1 MHSRQPASSR
11 AHASVSR
18 RALASARGGVALL
31 TALLLAAA
39 APRARGQQVDS
50 ARVSPKPPKV
60 DTVVAPVPRPPL
72 SPRRAFLS
80 SLVLPGY
87 AQAVLGR
94 PTAGALFVLSE
105 AIAIAMLRESN
116 AELRQARR
124 LLNDSLLTLGR
135 DPVTG
140 TIVTVQAPYNQELVN
155 LRRGHREDWV
165 AFLIAN
171 HIFAGA
177 DAYVAAHLWDLPSQV
192 SLRATDQG
200 AVVSARLRW

>member
-1 MHSRQPASSR
+1 
-11 AHASVSR
+11 
-18 RALASARGGVALL
+18 
-31 TALLLAAA
+31 
-39 APRARGQQVDS
+39 
-50 ARVSPKPPKV
+50 V
-60 DTVVAPVPRPPL
+60 DTVVAPVPKPPL
-72 SPRRAFLS
+72 SPRRAFLY

-87 AQAVLGR
+87 SQAVLGR

-105 AIAIAMLRESN
+105 AIAIALLRESN

-124 LLNDSLLTLGR
+124 FQTDSTLTLGR

-140 TIVTVQAPYNQELVN
+140 ALVTVPAPYGTELVN

-171 HIFAGA
+171 HLFAGA

-192 SLRATDQG
+192 SVRATEQG

>member
-1 MHSRQPASSR
+1 VA
-11 AHASVSR
+11 
-18 RALASARGGVALL
+18 ALL

-39 APRARGQQVDS
+39 APRAHGQQVDS

-60 DTVVAPVPRPPL
+60 DTVVAAVPKAPL

-105 AIAIAMLRESN
+105 TIAIAMLRESN

-124 LLNDSLLTLGR
+124 LQTDSLLTLGR
-135 DPVTG
+135 DPATG
-140 TIVTVQAPYNQELVN
+140 TIVTVPAPYNSELVN

-171 HIFAGA
+171 HLFAGA

-192 SLRATDQG
+192 SVRATDQG

>member
-1 MHSRQPASSR
+1 MLRGCALSTASLR
-11 AHASVSR
+11 
-18 RALASARGGVALL
+18 VAVLV
-31 TALLLAAA
+31 AAQLVIVAVA
-39 APRARGQQVDS
+39 AQAQRVDS
-50 ARVSPKPPKV
+50 TRVGARPPKV
-60 DTVVAPVPRPPL
+60 DTAVTPPPTPPL
-72 SPRRAFLS
+72 SPRRAFLY

-105 AIAIAMLRESN
+105 SIAIALLRESN

-124 LLNDSLLTLGR
+124 FQSDSLLKLGR
-135 DPVTG
+135 DPVSG
-140 TIVTVQAPYNQELVN
+140 ALVTVPAPHGDELIN

-171 HIFAGA
+171 HLFAGA

-192 SLRATDQG
+192 SVRASDQG
-200 AVVSARLRW
+200 TVVSARLRW

>member
-1 MHSRQPASSR
+1 
-11 AHASVSR
+11 
-18 RALASARGGVALL
+18 
-31 TALLLAAA
+31 
-39 APRARGQQVDS
+39 
-50 ARVSPKPPKV
+50 
-60 DTVVAPVPRPPL
+60 VAPIPKPPL
-72 SPRRAFLS
+72 SPRRAFLY

-105 AIAIAMLRESN
+105 SIAIALLRESN

-124 LLNDSLLTLGR
+124 LQTDSVLTLGR

-140 TIVTVQAPYNQELVN
+140 TLVKVPAPYNDELIN

-171 HIFAGA
+171 HLFAGA

-192 SLRATDQG
+192 SVRATDQG
-200 AVVSARLRW
+200 TVISARLRW

>member
-1 MHSRQPASSR
+1 
-11 AHASVSR
+11 V
-18 RALASARGGVALL
+18 LV
-31 TALLLAAA
+31 TALLLVVSASAAHGQ
-39 APRARGQQVDS
+39 RADS
-50 ARVSPKPPKV
+50 ARVSPKAPRV
-60 DTVVAPVPRPPL
+60 DTVVAPIPKPPL
-72 SPRRAFLS
+72 SPRRAFLY

-105 AIAIAMLRESN
+105 SIALAMLRESN

-124 LLNDSLLTLGR
+124 LQTDSLVTLGR

-140 TIVTVQAPYNQELVN
+140 TVVTVASPYSQELIN

-171 HIFAGA
+171 HLFAGA

-192 SLRATDQG
+192 SVRATGQG